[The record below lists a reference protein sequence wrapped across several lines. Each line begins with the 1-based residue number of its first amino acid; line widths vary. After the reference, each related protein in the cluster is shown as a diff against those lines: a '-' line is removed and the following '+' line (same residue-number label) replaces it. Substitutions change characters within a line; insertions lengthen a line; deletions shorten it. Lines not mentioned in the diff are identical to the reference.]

1 MNVSHRS
8 KMSNHETTPILDD
21 IYEPTIPESEGQI
34 EEADDEIVL
43 QPQQQ

>member
-1 MNVSHRS
+1 MNVPHRS

-21 IYEPTIPESEGQI
+21 IYEHTIPEREGQI

>member
-1 MNVSHRS
+1 MNVPHRS
-8 KMSNHETTPILDD
+8 KMSNHETIPILND
-21 IYEPTIPESEGQI
+21 IYEHTIPESVGQI